1 MSRLLTA
8 PAPAKLN
15 LFLHILGRRFDGYHR
30 LQTLFQFLDHG
41 DRLTFEPIEDDQL
54 ELIAPGLPIPASD
67 NLIMRA
73 ARLLKR
79 DTGCRLGARI
89 QLDKRLPM
97 GGGLGGGSSD
107 AATTLVMLNRLWRL
121 QLPPTELA
129 RLALELGADVP
140 LFTLGRAAWGEG
152 IGEQLTPVQLEE
164 PWYLVLTPDC
174 EVATGAIF
182 QHPELTRNSEPI
194 TMSAFLEGSGRNDF
208 EPLVRK
214 LHPQID
220 AAFGWLGEF
229 AQPRLTGSGSSL
241 FARFATEEAALW
253 PLRQLPSGWRAFV
266 ARGCNTS
273 PLYLKSA
280 NE

>member
-1 MSRLLTA
+1 MSRIWTA

-15 LFLHILGRRFDGYHR
+15 LFLHILGRRADGYHQ

-41 DRLTFEPIEDDQL
+41 DELTFELIEDDRI
-54 ELIAPGLPIPASD
+54 ELFAPGLPIPASS

-73 ARLLKR
+73 AQLLKR

-107 AATTLVMLNRLWRL
+107 AATTLVVLNKLWQL
-121 QLPPTELA
+121 QRPSTELA

-140 LFTLGRAAWGEG
+140 LFTLGQAAWGEG

-182 QHPELTRNSEPI
+182 QHPQLTRNSAPI
-194 TMSAFLEGSGRNDF
+194 TMSAFLEGGGRNDF
-208 EPLVRK
+208 EPLVRR
-214 LHPQID
+214 LYPQID

-229 AQPRLTGSGSSL
+229 APPRLSGSGSSL
-241 FARFATEEAALW
+241 FARFATEEAALR
-253 PLRQLPSGWRAFV
+253 PLQQLPSGWQAFV

-273 PLYLKSA
+273 ALHLEYK
-280 NE
+280 

>member
-15 LFLHILGRRFDGYHR
+15 LFLHILGRRSDGYHR
-30 LQTLFQFLDHG
+30 LQTLFQFVDHG

-140 LFTLGRAAWGEG
+140 LFTLGRAAWG
-152 IGEQLTPVQLEE
+152 
-164 PWYLVLTPDC
+164 
-174 EVATGAIF
+174 
-182 QHPELTRNSEPI
+182 
-194 TMSAFLEGSGRNDF
+194 
-208 EPLVRK
+208 
-214 LHPQID
+214 
-220 AAFGWLGEF
+220 
-229 AQPRLTGSGSSL
+229 
-241 FARFATEEAALW
+241 
-253 PLRQLPSGWRAFV
+253 
-266 ARGCNTS
+266 
-273 PLYLKSA
+273 
-280 NE
+280 